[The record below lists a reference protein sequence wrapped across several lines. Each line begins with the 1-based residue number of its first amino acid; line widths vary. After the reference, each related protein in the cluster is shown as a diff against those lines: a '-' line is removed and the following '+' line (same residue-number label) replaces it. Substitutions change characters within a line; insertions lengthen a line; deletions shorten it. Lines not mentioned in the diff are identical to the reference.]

1 MHSMQKVVSL
11 LSRASGTSFGYRIA
25 ETLSLGR
32 YGDLPA
38 MLSEITPTSPFAD
51 KQTAALL
58 SKLEGFNVG
67 IDTKAKAEES
77 FFACENACKET
88 NLRLSR
94 YVNWV
99 ENGFYGSILD
109 LALFERIQKIR
120 KTVGDILGSL
130 PDMTPRFSNGSTFHD
145 KGEEITIPHKMQG
158 ISYTPEFLNSG
169 CLELVRQTLWWRS
182 LEDALLVPG
191 NRFSTVPKN
200 FKTDRG
206 ICVEPSANLSLQLAA
221 GQTIRRRLYRVG
233 IQIDG
238 VGHSN
243 AQRIHRDYARWGSV
257 SGECATI
264 DLSNASDMI
273 AANLVRLLLPRG
285 WFDYLNAIRSHYTVI
300 DGKHVKLNKFSSM
313 GNGFTFELE
322 TLIFYAI
329 ARSVSPWAKA
339 YGDDIVVPTHA
350 AADVLKELAFFGFT
364 VNREKSYL
372 SGPFRESCGGDY
384 REGLDTRPVYLKKIP
399 AAPLEWINLYN
410 QLRLI
415 ARKSVLNG
423 TLVADSDEYRAAKRV
438 ILNEIPVMFRLFTPE
453 HLPGLHTT
461 KRQKMIV
468 RKATFAQKK
477 RRFFWGTGV
486 SLVERGYVEFKTP
499 VPMLAK
505 ISLKRFKP
513 EAQLAAAMLGAPSD
527 GVTPRGDPIG
537 VRITW
542 LS

>member
-1 MHSMQKVVSL
+1 MQKVVSL
-11 LSRASGTSFGYRIA
+11 LSRASGTSFGYQVA
-25 ETLSLGR
+25 ETLSLGH

-38 MLSEITPTSPFAD
+38 LLSKITPTSPFAD

-67 IDTKAKAEES
+67 IDTRAKAEES
-77 FFACENACKET
+77 FFSCEDACRET

-109 LALFERIQKIR
+109 LALFDRIQKIR
-120 KTVGDILGSL
+120 KTVGDVLGAL

-158 ISYTPEFLNSG
+158 ISYTPEFLKSG

-273 AANLVRLLLPRG
+273 ATNLVRLLLPRG
-285 WFDYLNAIRSHYTVI
+285 WFDYLDAIRSHYTVI

-350 AADVLKELAFFGFT
+350 AADVLKELTFFGFT

-384 REGLDTRPVYLKKIP
+384 HEGLDTRPVYLKKIP

-415 ARKSVLNG
+415 AKKSVLNG
-423 TLVADSDEYRAAKRV
+423 TLVADSEEYRAAKRV
-438 ILNEIPVMFRLFTPE
+438 ILNEIPTMFRLFTPE

-461 KRQKMIV
+461 KRHKMIV

-477 RRFFWGTGV
+477 RCFYWGTGV
-486 SLVERGYVEFKTP
+486 SLVERGYVEYKTP